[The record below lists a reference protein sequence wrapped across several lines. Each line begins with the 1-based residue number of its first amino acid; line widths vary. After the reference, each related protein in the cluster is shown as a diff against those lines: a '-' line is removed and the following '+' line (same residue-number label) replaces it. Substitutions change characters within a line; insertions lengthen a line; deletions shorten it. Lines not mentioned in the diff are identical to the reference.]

1 MKLLSVLLV
10 VALNG
15 CASFSQ
21 PSYNSDGTVQ
31 RVSYEDTT
39 PNRAPPSEPVRIAP
53 TLGKWLL
60 ILTSM
65 AVNSASET
73 IKSQTYFPNSS
84 GDRNIVHDAN
94 ELSGRG
100 AARRDTYIR
109 LLNADPNMGDR

>member
-65 AVNSASET
+65 AVNSANET

-84 GDRNIVHDAN
+84 SDRNIVHDAN